1 MWRFVSNIESL
12 TSKILEDSENK
23 AKALIEEAN
32 LQEKNI
38 LDKKKREAE
47 IERKSI
53 VDKADAE
60 AKIRAERV
68 ISNAE
73 IQVRNMKL
81 EAKQKVLDRVFTE
94 SLEKLSAISKD
105 KTLEFIKKS
114 ILSLEIEG
122 NEELI
127 VGENIASDNFIA
139 EINSSLKN
147 LGKKGEL
154 KLSAEKR
161 DIKGGYILAK
171 SGVEIN
177 YTFEALVKLMRD
189 ELEAEVAGI
198 LFS

>member
-1 MWRFVSNIESL
+1 MSNIESL
-12 TSKILEDSENK
+12 TSKILEDSDIK
-23 AKALIEEAN
+23 AKALIEEAK
-32 LQEKNI
+32 LEEKSI

-47 IERKSI
+47 IESKI
-53 VDKADAE
+53 IIDKAEVE

-94 SLEKLSAISKD
+94 ALERLSVISKD
-105 KTLEFIKKS
+105 NTIEFIKKT
-114 ILSLEIEG
+114 ILSSEIQG

-127 VGENIASDNFIA
+127 LGENIASDDFVA
-139 EINSSLKN
+139 KINSYLKE
-147 LGKKGEL
+147 LGRKGEL
-154 KLSAEKR
+154 KLSTDKR
-161 DIKGGYILAK
+161 NIKGGYIVSK
-171 SGVEIN
+171 NGIEIN
-177 YTFEALVKLMRD
+177 YTFDALVKLMRD

>member
-1 MWRFVSNIESL
+1 MSNIESL
-12 TSKILEDSENK
+12 TSKILEDSESK
-23 AKALIEEAN
+23 AKALIEEAKIE
-32 LQEKNI
+32 EKNI

-47 IERKSI
+47 IERKGI
-53 VDKADAE
+53 IDKADAE

-68 ISNAE
+68 ISNAD

-94 SLEKLSAISKD
+94 SLEKLSAVSKD
-105 KTLEFIKKS
+105 KNLEFIKKS

-127 VGENIASDNFIA
+127 VGENIASDSFIA
-139 EINSSLKN
+139 EINSSLKG

-154 KLSAEKR
+154 KLSTEKR
-161 DIKGGYILAK
+161 EFKGGYVLAK
-171 SGVEIN
+171 NGVEIN

>member
-1 MWRFVSNIESL
+1 MSNIESL
-12 TSKILEDSENK
+12 TSKILEDSSIK
-23 AKALIEEAN
+23 AKALIEEAK
-32 LQEKNI
+32 QEEKNI

-47 IERKSI
+47 IESKI
-53 VDKADAE
+53 IIDKAEVE

-81 EAKQKVLDRVFTE
+81 EAKQIVLDRVFTE
-94 SLEKLSAISKD
+94 ALERLSVVSKD
-105 KTLEFIKKS
+105 NTLEFIKKS
-114 ILSLEIEG
+114 LLSSDIQG

-127 VGENIASDNFIA
+127 LGENIASDDFVA
-139 EINSSLKN
+139 KINSYLKE
-147 LGKKGEL
+147 LGRKGEL

-171 SGVEIN
+171 NGIEIN

>member
-12 TSKILEDSENK
+12 TSKILEDSSIK
-23 AKALIEEAN
+23 AKALIEEAK
-32 LQEKNI
+32 QEEKNI

-47 IERKSI
+47 IESKI
-53 VDKADAE
+53 IIDKAEVE

-81 EAKQKVLDRVFTE
+81 EAKQIVLDRVFTE
-94 SLEKLSAISKD
+94 ALERLSVVSKD
-105 KTLEFIKKS
+105 NTLEFIKKS
-114 ILSLEIEG
+114 LLSSDIQG

-127 VGENIASDNFIA
+127 LGENIASDDFVA
-139 EINSSLKN
+139 KINSYLKE
-147 LGKKGEL
+147 LGRKGEL

-171 SGVEIN
+171 NGIEIN

>member
-105 KTLEFIKKS
+105 ETLEFIKKS

-139 EINSSLKN
+139 ELNSSLKN

>member
-1 MWRFVSNIESL
+1 MSNIESL
-12 TSKILEDSENK
+12 TSKILEDSDIK
-23 AKALIEEAN
+23 AKALIEEAK
-32 LQEKNI
+32 QEEKSI

-47 IERKSI
+47 IESKI
-53 VDKADAE
+53 IIDKAEAE

-81 EAKQKVLDRVFTE
+81 EAKQIVLDRVFTE
-94 SLEKLSAISKD
+94 ALERLSLISKD
-105 KTLEFIKKS
+105 DTLEFIKKS
-114 ILSLEIEG
+114 LLSSEILG

-127 VGENIASDNFIA
+127 LDENIASDDFVA
-139 EINSSLKN
+139 KINSYLKE
-147 LGKKGEL
+147 LGRKGEL
-154 KLSAEKR
+154 KLSTEKR

-171 SGVEIN
+171 NGIEIN

>member
-1 MWRFVSNIESL
+1 MSNIESL
-12 TSKILEDSENK
+12 TSKILEDSEIK
-23 AKALIEEAN
+23 AKALIEEAK
-32 LQEKNI
+32 QEEKNI

-47 IERKSI
+47 IESKTI
-53 VDKADAE
+53 IDKADVE

-81 EAKQKVLDRVFTE
+81 EAKQIVLDRVFTE
-94 SLEKLSAISKD
+94 ALERLSVISKD
-105 KTLEFIKKS
+105 DTLEFIKKS
-114 ILSLEIEG
+114 LLSSDIQG

-127 VGENIASDNFIA
+127 LGENVASDDFVA
-139 EINSSLKN
+139 KINAYLKE

-171 SGVEIN
+171 NGIEIN

>member
-1 MWRFVSNIESL
+1 VSNIESL
-12 TSKILEDSENK
+12 TSKILEDSDIK
-23 AKALIEEAN
+23 AKALIEEAK
-32 LQEKNI
+32 LEEKSI

-47 IERKSI
+47 IESKI
-53 VDKADAE
+53 IIDKAEVE

-94 SLEKLSAISKD
+94 ALERLSVISKD
-105 KTLEFIKKS
+105 NTIEFIKKT
-114 ILSLEIEG
+114 ILSSEIQG

-127 VGENIASDNFIA
+127 LGENIASDDFVA
-139 EINSSLKN
+139 KINSYLKE
-147 LGKKGEL
+147 LGRKGEL
-154 KLSAEKR
+154 KLSTDKR
-161 DIKGGYILAK
+161 NIKGGYIVSK
-171 SGVEIN
+171 NGIEIN
-177 YTFEALVKLMRD
+177 YTFDALVKLMRD

>member
-1 MWRFVSNIESL
+1 
-12 TSKILEDSENK
+12 
-23 AKALIEEAN
+23 KALIEEAN

-105 KTLEFIKKS
+105 ETLEFIKKS

-139 EINSSLKN
+139 ELNSSLKN

>member
-12 TSKILEDSENK
+12 TSKILEDSEIK
-23 AKALIEEAN
+23 AKALIEEAK
-32 LQEKNI
+32 QEEKNI

-47 IERKSI
+47 IESKI
-53 VDKADAE
+53 IIDKADLE

-81 EAKQKVLDRVFTE
+81 EAKQIVLDRVFTE
-94 SLEKLSAISKD
+94 ALERLSVISKD
-105 KTLEFIKKS
+105 DTLEFIKKS
-114 ILSLEIEG
+114 LLSSDIQG

-127 VGENIASDNFIA
+127 LGENVASDDLVA
-139 EINSSLKN
+139 KINSYLKE

-161 DIKGGYILAK
+161 NIKGGYILAK
-171 SGVEIN
+171 NGIEIN

>member
-1 MWRFVSNIESL
+1 MSNIESL

>member
-1 MWRFVSNIESL
+1 MSNIESL
-12 TSKILEDSENK
+12 TSKILEDSEIK
-23 AKALIEEAN
+23 AKALIEEAK
-32 LQEKNI
+32 QEEKNI

-47 IERKSI
+47 IESKI
-53 VDKADAE
+53 IIDKADLE

-81 EAKQKVLDRVFTE
+81 EAKQIVLDRVFTE
-94 SLEKLSAISKD
+94 ALERLSVISKD
-105 KTLEFIKKS
+105 DTLEFIKKS
-114 ILSLEIEG
+114 LLSSDIQG

-127 VGENIASDNFIA
+127 LGENVASDDFVA
-139 EINSSLKN
+139 KINSYLKE

-161 DIKGGYILAK
+161 NIKGGYILAK
-171 SGVEIN
+171 NGIEIN

>member
-1 MWRFVSNIESL
+1 MSNIESL
-12 TSKILEDSENK
+12 TSKILEDSEIK
-23 AKALIEEAN
+23 AKALIEEAK
-32 LQEKNI
+32 QEEKNI

-47 IERKSI
+47 IESKI
-53 VDKADAE
+53 IIDKADLE

-81 EAKQKVLDRVFTE
+81 EAKQIVLDRVFTE
-94 SLEKLSAISKD
+94 ALERLSVISKD
-105 KTLEFIKKS
+105 DTLEFIKKS
-114 ILSLEIEG
+114 LLSSDIQG

-127 VGENIASDNFIA
+127 LGENVASDDFVGK
-139 EINSSLKN
+139 INSYLKE

-161 DIKGGYILAK
+161 NIKGGYILAK
-171 SGVEIN
+171 NGIEIN

>member
-1 MWRFVSNIESL
+1 MSNIESL

-105 KTLEFIKKS
+105 ETLEFIKKS

-139 EINSSLKN
+139 ELNSSLKN